1 MKKTFDCIEMKN
13 RIQSGLRQEYES
25 RKAEFATFADF
36 LTSTAAESQEINDFL
51 KKMASSEKQRHSK
64 HRQ

>member
-25 RKAEFATFADF
+25 RKTEFATFADF
-36 LTSTAAESQEINDFL
+36 LTSTSAESQEIADFL
-51 KKMASSEKQRHSK
+51 KKMASSKKQHLSK